1 MIKLDEYRPRLMDVG
16 AGDKTQIIEIPATGF
31 DDPTIADMVSDCVRY
46 KYGIYAFG
54 QKWTYVDAFVVKQRG
69 EKFIRI
75 FVKEDTDA

>member
-1 MIKLDEYRPRLMDVG
+1 MIKLDNYHPRLMDVG
-16 AGDKTQIIEIPATGF
+16 AGDKTKIIEIPANGLS
-31 DDPTIADMVSDCVRY
+31 DPTIADVVSDCARY

-75 FVKEDTDA
+75 FVKESTDA